1 MGPPAWSSKPPLS
14 VPANEPVRV
23 RKTDPRDRVPVA
35 YNGPGGISDAM
46 SSTDAAARRR
56 DAVPR
61 QGRATYQ
68 DVLDAPAHRVA
79 EIIDGVLH
87 TQPRPGSPHA
97 LAASSLGSDLSG
109 PFQFGRGGPGGWWI
123 IDEPEL
129 HLDEDILVP
138 DVGGW
143 RRERM
148 PEYPDA
154 AYFTLAPD
162 WVCEV
167 LSASTRKIDLHGK
180 RPIYAREGV
189 AHLWLVDPA
198 DRTLEA
204 FELREG
210 EWVLIATAEDDAPVR
225 IRPFEAVTF
234 SLGDLWP

>member
-1 MGPPAWSSKPPLS
+1 M
-14 VPANEPVRV
+14 
-23 RKTDPRDRVPVA
+23 T
-35 YNGPGGISDAM
+35 
-46 SSTDAAARRR
+46 STNAATRRR
-56 DAVPR
+56 DAAPPQR
-61 QGRATYQ
+61 RATYQ

-79 EIIDGVLH
+79 EIIDGVLY
-87 TQPRPGSPHA
+87 TQPRPASPHA
-97 LAASSLGSDLSG
+97 LATSSLGSDLTAA
-109 PFQFGRGGPGGWWI
+109 FQFGRGGPGGWWI

-138 DVGGW
+138 DLAGW

-148 PEYPDA
+148 PDYPDV

-189 AHLWLVDPA
+189 AHLWLIDPV

-204 FELREG
+204 FELRNG
-210 EWVLIATAEDDAPVR
+210 KWVLIATATDDDSVQV
-225 IRPFEAVTF
+225 RPFEAITF
-234 SLGDLWP
+234 SLADLWP